1 MKFSSFFFVILIAL
15 SSCEDKEKTSR
26 NVSVNEITDNEE
38 VREFMNSFNSTG
50 IMSDSSQ
57 NNSPDEAL
65 KKFDIADDLT
75 IELVLS
81 EPQIHQ
87 PVDISFDHRGRI
99 WVVQYNQYPYPEGVK
114 VTELDRH
121 NRAVF
126 DKVPGPPNKGI
137 KGADKITVFED
148 TNGDGA
154 FDKSTDAITGL
165 NITTGVVLGRQK
177 IWVLTPPYLVG
188 YPDPDGNGIPDGEPE
203 VHLEGFGLEDTH
215 AVANNLR
222 WGPDGWLYG
231 AQGSTCTAN
240 VNSGASKNV
249 YFSGQG
255 IWRYHPETKVF
266 EVYAE
271 GGGNTFDV
279 EFDKKGRVYSG
290 DNGTA
295 RGFYYKQG
303 GYYQKNWGKHG
314 ALTNPYAF
322 GYLPGM
328 ELEGEHFRFTHAW
341 VKYEESALPERYHG
355 KILSINPLHNFVR
368 LSRVETK
375 GSTFLCIDEEKVV
388 ESRDHWFRPVDIK
401 SGPDGAVYLADW
413 NDSRMSH
420 VDPRDTWSKT
430 TGRIYRFRNKKKNKR
445 KLFDL
450 SKMTNTELVELLSD
464 KNKWFRQEALRQFGD
479 RKDADAISK
488 LLKLFRSTS
497 DVQTTLETL
506 WAINLSG
513 GFTDAFAL
521 EAMEHT
527 DPYVRL
533 WVIRLIGDGK
543 KASISVAKKLEQLA
557 STEIHLEVLGQ
568 LASTAKRL
576 PVESAVPII
585 HGLLINEANQVDKE
599 NQFFTWWAVESKSE
613 TGRDALLALFT
624 DQTLWEKQI
633 VKDIVL
639 ERLMHRYAIKGD
651 EANYAACQFLFQN
664 SPSDTYSKILLT
676 GLQEG
681 IRGRNPFD
689 IPNDLTKTMETLQ
702 SKFGVGKLTL
712 ALQRNEQKAVE
723 AALKLLP
730 DENADRLERLAYIE
744 VFGQIDQ
751 PKSVP
756 ILLKIAEEHKY
767 SIAIR
772 SACLKALGHYDADL
786 IGQRIAEAYN
796 FKLRADLD
804 LRQAAFHLFASRP
817 SWAKAFLVKIRDTKE
832 VKKEEVPVDIVRQF
846 KVLGDTELDAEVN
859 AIWPKVK
866 LVSSEEKQQ
875 EINRIQN
882 ALSSGNGN
890 LKNGKELYGM
900 YCASCHVL
908 NKQGREVGPELTGYD
923 RSNLTYMVLN
933 IFDPNAD
940 IREGYVNYR
949 IEKKD
954 GRVLVGVLTDR
965 TADRIVI
972 KPTGGE
978 NIILTPAEIKTLEA
992 QPNSIMPER
1001 LLEGLSDQE
1010 VRDLFAYM
1018 QE

>member
-1 MKFSSFFFVILIAL
+1 MRLGFALMVICLVQY
-15 SSCEDKEKTSR
+15 SCKEDIPQPKNLTVE
-26 NVSVNEITDNEE
+26 EISDSEE
-38 VREFMNSFNSTG
+38 VRKFMNSFNSTG
-50 IMSDSSQ
+50 IMSDGSQ
-57 NNSPDEAL
+57 NSSPEEAL
-65 KKFDIADDLT
+65 KKFDISDDLS

-87 PVDISFDHRGRI
+87 PVDISFDYRGRL
-99 WVVQYNQYPYPEGVK
+99 WVVQYNQYPYPEGLK
-114 VTELDRH
+114 VTEIDRF

-126 DKVPGPPNKGI
+126 DKIPKPPSGAI
-137 KGADKITVFED
+137 DGADKITVFED
-148 TNGDGA
+148 TNGDGT
-154 FDKSTDAITGL
+154 FDKSTDAIKGL
-165 NITTGVVLGRQK
+165 NITTGLVLGRKK
-177 IWVLTPPYLVG
+177 IWVLTPPYLVA
-188 YPDPDGNGIPDGEPE
+188 YPDDDGDGIPEGKPE
-203 VHLEGFGLEDTH
+203 VHLQGFGLEDTH

-240 VNSGASKNV
+240 VSSGASKNV

-255 IWRYHPETKVF
+255 IWRYHPETKIF
-266 EVYAE
+266 EVFAE

-279 EFDKKGRVYSG
+279 EFDKKGRLFSG

-303 GYYQKNWGKHG
+303 GYYLKNWGKHG

-368 LSRVETK
+368 MTKIEPK

-388 ESRDHWFRPVDIK
+388 ESSDHWFRPVDIK

-430 TGRIYRFRNKKKNKR
+430 TGRIYRFQNKKNTSR
-445 KLFDL
+445 KAFDL
-450 SKMTNTELVELLSD
+450 SKMNTADLVQLLSD

-479 RKDADAISK
+479 RKDADAIRK
-488 LLKLFRSTS
+488 LLELFRSTTNG
-497 DVQTTLETL
+497 QT
-506 WAINLSG
+506 
-513 GFTDAFAL
+513 AL
-521 EAMEHT
+521 EALWGVHISGRFTDDFALDAMDHS

-533 WVIRLIGDGK
+533 WAIRLIGDKK
-543 KASISVAKKLEQLA
+543 KASIEVAERLKQLA
-557 STEIHLEVLGQ
+557 LTEIHLEVLGQ

-576 PVESAVPII
+576 PVESAIPII
-585 HGLLINEANQVDKE
+585 RGLLINEANQMDKE
-599 NQFFTWWAVESKSE
+599 NQFFTWWAVESKAE
-613 TGRDALLALFT
+613 TGRDSLLALFA
-624 DQTLWEKQI
+624 DQALWEKQI

-639 ERLMHRYAIKGD
+639 ERLMHRYALKGGKM
-651 EANYAACQFLFQN
+651 NYAACQFLFQHA
-664 SPSDTYSKILLT
+664 SSDAHSKILLT

-689 IPNDLTKTMETLQ
+689 IPNELAKTMETLQ

-712 ALQRNEQKAVE
+712 ALQRNEPKAVAE
-723 AALKLLP
+723 ALELLP
-730 DENADRLERLAYIE
+730 DENADMLERLKYIE

-751 PKSVP
+751 AKSVP
-756 ILLKIAEEHKY
+756 VLLKIAEDHKY
-767 SIAIR
+767 STAIR
-772 SACLKALGHYDADL
+772 EACLKALCHYDVDL
-786 IGQRIAEAYN
+786 IGEQIADAYT

-804 LRQAAFHLFASRP
+804 LRQAAFQLFASRAR
-817 SWAKAFLVKIRDTKE
+817 WAKAFLVKIRDTKE

-846 KVLGDTELDAEVN
+846 KVLGDTVLDAEVD
-859 AIWPKVK
+859 ALWPNVK

-882 ALSSGNGN
+882 ALSSGKGD

-908 NKQGREVGPELTGYD
+908 KGEGMEVGPELTGYD
-923 RSNLTYMVLN
+923 RSNLTYMALSIV
-933 IFDPNAD
+933 DPNAD

-972 KPTGGE
+972 KPMGGQE
-978 NIILTPAEIKTLEA
+978 IILTPNKINTLEA

-1001 LLEGLSDQE
+1001 LLERLSNKE
-1010 VRDLFAYM
+1010 IRDLFAYIK
-1018 QE
+1018 E